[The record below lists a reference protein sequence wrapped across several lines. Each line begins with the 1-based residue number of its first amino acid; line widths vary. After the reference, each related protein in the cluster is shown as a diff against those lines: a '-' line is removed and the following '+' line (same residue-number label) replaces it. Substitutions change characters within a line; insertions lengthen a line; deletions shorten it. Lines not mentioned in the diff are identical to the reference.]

1 VRTIL
6 VADDD
11 AAMRA
16 LARTVLEREGHRVL
30 EAASAVEIFRFL
42 EVERPDVILLDV
54 HLGTEDGLAIGA
66 GLRAEARY
74 RDVLM
79 IFMTGTL
86 DQPELIR
93 ESKRFKARILAK
105 PFDLDELTAAVGA

>member
-11 AAMRA
+11 PSIRT
-16 LARTVLEREGHRVL
+16 LVRTVLEGEGHRVL
-30 EAASAVEIFRFL
+30 EAASAVEIFKCL
-42 EVERPDVILLDV
+42 DVERPDVILLDV
-54 HLGTEDGLAIGA
+54 HLGAEDGLAIGA
-66 GLRAEARY
+66 GLRLEKRTG
-74 RDVLM
+74 DIKI

-93 ESKRFKARILAK
+93 QSELFKARILAK
-105 PFDLDELTAAVGA
+105 PFDLEELAAAVAA